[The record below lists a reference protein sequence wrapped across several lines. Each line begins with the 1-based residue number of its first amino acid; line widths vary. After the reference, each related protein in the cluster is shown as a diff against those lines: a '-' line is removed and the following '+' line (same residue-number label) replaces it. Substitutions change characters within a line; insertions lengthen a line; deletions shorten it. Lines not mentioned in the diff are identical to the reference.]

1 MHETFWTLLHD
12 PAHWA
17 FELFLM
23 VLFDGVI
30 GALVWPYVRTHWVH
44 HIERDEREGRAPLNK
59 ATKRVLCTSRYAGIK
74 SVDRTELR

>member
-23 VLFDGVI
+23 ALFDGVI
-30 GALVWPYVRTHWVH
+30 GALVWPYVRTHWIH
-44 HIERDEREGRAPLNK
+44 HIERDEREGRGP
-59 ATKRVLCTSRYAGIK
+59 RVLCSSRYPGIHA
-74 SVDRTELR
+74 RLR